1 MWLKN
6 SRINLPCLEEQ
17 ACTVMVFNPLLSF
30 GEFSFPSYLFLLFQH
45 WFQILWYFYF
55 MFNPWWTRNK
65 LFKFLFRIFWIQ
77 LSILICQSHELVF
90 QTRQSTLSKLDSTF
104 YEKNLKNIK
113 VMNWLRWN
121 WVNSINLLLK
131 LWVRMCLIILSFKI
145 YFFSYTIIKIDIWM
159 KHNE

>member
-1 MWLKN
+1 
-6 SRINLPCLEEQ
+6 
-17 ACTVMVFNPLLSF
+17 
-30 GEFSFPSYLFLLFQH
+30 
-45 WFQILWYFYF
+45 

-65 LFKFLFRIFWIQ
+65 LFKFLFWIFWIQ
-77 LSILICQSHELVF
+77 LSILICQTMSLF
-90 QTRQSTLSKLDSTF
+90 SKPDNIKKQSTLSKLDSIF
-104 YEKNLKNIK
+104 YERILKNIK
-113 VMNWLRWN
+113 VMNRLRWN